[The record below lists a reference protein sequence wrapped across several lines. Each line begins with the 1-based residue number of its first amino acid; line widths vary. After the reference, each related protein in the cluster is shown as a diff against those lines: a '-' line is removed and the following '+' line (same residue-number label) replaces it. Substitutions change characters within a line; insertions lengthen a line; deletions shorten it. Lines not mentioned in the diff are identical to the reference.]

1 MQEIAITSNN
11 YNPNIRILKKNIVTF
26 NDQFIYLYNTDGNL
40 LDSIKNNLEKEI
52 IDICIINNNYLIGF
66 TDTDLF
72 KIIIKDENLE
82 IRDN

>member
-1 MQEIAITSNN
+1 MKEIEITSNN
-11 YNPNIRILKKNIVTF
+11 YNPNLRILKNHIVTF
-26 NDQFIYLYNTDGNL
+26 NEQFIYLYSTDESL

-72 KIIIKDENLE
+72 KIIIKNENL
-82 IRDN
+82 